1 MNMEGNYYLF
11 KYNHLIKKHF
21 LEGTFSDGISVIP
34 ELMQLIEND
43 RYNWDNQR
51 VMVFYYS
58 IACLYFGA
66 GENKNAITYL
76 NLILNEKN
84 ADYRTDIQMYAR
96 ILSLIA
102 HYELG
107 NAQLVEYQV
116 KSVYR
121 FLSKMEELS
130 AVHREIFRFI
140 RKLPKIQAAGIKD
153 EFLGLRQ
160 KLEQLELDPYEKRPF
175 LYLDIISWLDSKIK
189 GKTVQEIVKQKSL
202 VRRKKI
208 VI

>member
-1 MNMEGNYYLF
+1 
-11 KYNHLIKKHF
+11 
-21 LEGTFSDGISVIP
+21 LEGSFTEGIQIIP
-34 ELMQLIEND
+34 ELMVLIESD
-43 RYNWDNQR
+43 QYNWDNHR
-51 VMVFYYS
+51 IMVFYYR

-84 ADYRTDIQMYAR
+84 SDYRTDIQIYAR

-140 RKLPKIQAAGIKD
+140 RKLPRIQAAGIKD
-153 EFLGLRQ
+153 EFLSLRQ
-160 KLEQLELDPYEKRPF
+160 RLGQLELDPYEKRPF

-189 GKTVQEIVKQKSL
+189 GKSVQEIVQEKSL
-202 VRRKKI
+202 DRRKKN
-208 VI
+208 